1 MFWYHYRLA
10 FEFYSNIT
18 YKMLMFFSNLGIG
31 IFFNCNFII
40 LNIRFKINLILT
52 FSLRSPLIWGN
63 TLSIFEKTCN
73 ILFSLFVDICIL
85 YLFPYVKDCILN
97 VMLSMINWFS
107 HNFRFVFNVIDVLI
121 CYPISIRVNFK
132 RTREKCGE
140 VRAEGECFWHFSS
153 VPKNSQVLIELH
165 NARGTSVFISFI
177 KCTVNCARLDRWR
190 RLTCIISQH
199 WTRVT

>member
-18 YKMLMFFSNLGIG
+18 YKMLMFFSDLGIG
-31 IFFNCNFII
+31 IFLNCNFII
-40 LNIRFKINLILT
+40 LNIRFKINLILI
-52 FSLRSPLIWGN
+52 FSLRSPLIWSN

-85 YLFPYVKDCILN
+85 YLFSLCQRLHSECDAFDDKL
-97 VMLSMINWFS
+97 LS

-132 RTREKCGE
+132 RTPEKCGE

-190 RLTCIISQH
+190 RLTCIISQR